1 MMQAI
6 RGRAGNII
14 VKVLFG
20 LLILSFAGWGIS
32 DYLFRIA
39 GPQETNVATVGD
51 EKIPAAELQ
60 RTLEP
65 AVERMRGQFGGAVDM
80 QLVKQLGLVDSTLN
94 QLIDR
99 DLLNQET
106 QRLGLVVPDDMIRN
120 AIYENP
126 DFRGPDGKF
135 DRRLF
140 AQVLMMNRIGEDQLV
155 ARLRQEIPR
164 NDLLQAVAVGV
175 EPPHSL
181 VEALYKHRN
190 EKRVADIVAF
200 PVSAV
205 ASVAQPSEEE
215 LTQFYEAHPD
225 LFRAPEYRGF
235 LLASLAPGDLKPT
248 EEIPEDKLRA
258 EYDERK
264 DEFQQPEQREIQQI
278 LAPAEDKAKEAEA
291 ALAAGKDFKE
301 VAAQIGMDP
310 SAIDLGLLNRKEIP
324 HELGDVAFDLQLNQ
338 PSQPIK
344 TPFGWHILR
353 VVKIEPG
360 KTLSFEE
367 AKPKI
372 IAELQARQAANRIV
386 DIANQADDALAG
398 GAKIEDLQQKF
409 GFRLTPV
416 AAVDENGIDPSGA
429 RVELPVA
436 PEEVLKSVFS
446 TPQGQATRVTDTQD
460 GAIYAARVDKV
471 VPSAVRPLEQ
481 VRDKAIAAWQEE
493 QKQKDA
499 AKQAETLAAAVTPA
513 APLAA
518 LAAEKG
524 LNAQSG
530 ITLARTPEP
539 GQAFPPALIGK
550 LFAAKQGETVFVADE
565 SGGYAAQLKEVQ
577 APPTIPEDEAKKLTT
592 QLTGE
597 MRLDV
602 ASEFTQGLRRRYPV
616 EIKREELDRVF

>member
-20 LLILSFAGWGIS
+20 FLILSFAGWGIS
-32 DYLFRIA
+32 DYLFRIR
-39 GPQETNVATVGD
+39 GPQETIVATVGD
-51 EKIPAAELQ
+51 ETIPAAELQ
-60 RTLEP
+60 RTLQP
-65 AVERMRGQFGGAVDM
+65 AIERMRGQFSGAVDM

-106 QRLGLVVPDDMIRN
+106 QRLGLAVPDDIVRN

-126 DFRGPDGKF
+126 AFRGPDGKF
-135 DRRLF
+135 ERRLF
-140 AQVLMMNRIGEDQLV
+140 AQVLMMNRISEDQLV
-155 ARLRQEIPR
+155 ARMRQEIPR
-164 NDLLQAVAVGV
+164 NDLLQAVAAGV
-175 EPPHSL
+175 EPPRPL

-205 ASVAQPSEEE
+205 TSVAPPNEEE

-235 LLASLAPGDLKPT
+235 TLASLVPGDLKPT
-248 EEIPEDKLRA
+248 EEIPEDTLKR

-278 LAPAEDKAKEAEA
+278 LAPTEDKAKEAEA
-291 ALAAGKDFKE
+291 ALAAGKDFRE
-301 VAAQIGMDP
+301 VATQIGMD
-310 SAIDLGLLNRKEIP
+310 SGSIDLGLLSRKEIP
-324 HELGDVAFDLQLNQ
+324 HELGDVAFDLELNQ
-338 PSQPIK
+338 PSAPIK

-360 KTLSFEE
+360 KAQSFEE

-372 IAELQARQAANRIV
+372 VAELQARQAADRIA

-398 GAKIEDLQQKF
+398 GAKLEDLQQKF

-416 AAVDENGIDPSGA
+416 AAVDEKGTDPSGA
-429 RVELPVA
+429 QVALPVA
-436 PEEVLKSVFS
+436 PEEVLKSVFE
-446 TPQGQATRVTDTQD
+446 TTEGQATRVTDTQD
-460 GAIYAARVDKV
+460 GGIYVARVDKV
-471 VPSAVRPLEQ
+471 IPSAVRPLSE
-481 VRDKAIAAWQEE
+481 VRDKAIAAWRGE
-493 QKQKDA
+493 QKQKDV

-513 APLAA
+513 APLAT

-524 LNAQSG
+524 LTVQSG
-530 ITLARTPEP
+530 ATLGRTPEP
-539 GQAFPPALIGK
+539 GQSFPPALVGK
-550 LFAAKQGETVFVADE
+550 LFAAKPGASVFVADE

-577 APPTIPEDEAKKLTT
+577 VPPTIPEDEAKKLAT
-592 QLTGE
+592 QLTGA

-602 ASEFTQGLRRRYPV
+602 AGEFTQGLRRRYPV
-616 EIKREELDRVF
+616 EIKRDELDRLF